1 MLNLLKVKDVKLM
14 KWDIQMY
21 IATEQSSRG
30 VWKWCSENM
39 QEIYEHPRWSAI
51 SIELQSNFIE
61 ITLQHGCSPVTLLHI
76 FRTPFHKKTSG
87 RLLLLVHFFPT
98 I

>member
-30 VWKWCSENM
+30 VWKWCSENI

-76 FRTPFHKKTSG
+76 FRTPFHKKTSE
-87 RLLLLVHFFPT
+87 RLLLLVYFFPT